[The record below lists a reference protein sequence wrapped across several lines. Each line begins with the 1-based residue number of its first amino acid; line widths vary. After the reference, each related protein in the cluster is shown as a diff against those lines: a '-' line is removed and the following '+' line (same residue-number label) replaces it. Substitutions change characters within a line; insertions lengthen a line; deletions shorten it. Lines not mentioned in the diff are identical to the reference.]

1 MKGETFDKARVI
13 SFSDAVFSI
22 AMTLLVLEVVI
33 PGYKE
38 LNSGNILLILQRR
51 IPSFIGLIVSFMV
64 TALYWVAHMRIM
76 KYVSTINKKIL
87 RYNIFLLFFI
97 VLLPFSTAFYVRGF
111 MLKGPFAF
119 YCFNLSAIGFFN
131 YLLNIY
137 IPKKEKGLTGITS
150 VLAKYFKYR
159 ALIAFIIWVL
169 AGIFAFLLPMF
180 ARLLFLFIFI
190 LEAILVKIYKK
201 KLISEKTIV

>member
-1 MKGETFDKARVI
+1 MKGEIFDKQRVI

-22 AMTLLVLEVVI
+22 AITLLVLDIVA
-33 PGYKE
+33 PTYKE
-38 LNSGNILLILQRR
+38 LKAADTLQILQNR
-51 IPSFIGLIVSFMV
+51 IPSIIGLIVSFIV
-64 TALYWVAHMRIM
+64 IALYWVAHMRIM
-76 KYVSTINKKIL
+76 KYVSTINKKVL

-137 IPKKEKGLTGITS
+137 IPKKEKGLTGITP

>member
-1 MKGETFDKARVI
+1 MKGEIFDKQRVI

-22 AMTLLVLEVVI
+22 AITLLVLDIVA
-33 PGYKE
+33 PTYKE
-38 LNSGNILLILQRR
+38 LKAADTLQILQNR
-51 IPSFIGLIVSFMV
+51 IPSIIGLIVSFIV
-64 TALYWVAHMRIM
+64 IALYWVAHMRIM

-190 LEAILVKIYKK
+190 LFLMF
-201 KLISEKTIV
+201 

>member
-1 MKGETFDKARVI
+1 MKGEIFDKQRVI

-22 AMTLLVLEVVI
+22 AITLLVLDIVA
-33 PGYKE
+33 PTYKE
-38 LNSGNILLILQRR
+38 LKAADTLQILQNR
-51 IPSFIGLIVSFMV
+51 IPSIIGLIVSFIV
-64 TALYWVAHMRIM
+64 IALYWVAHMRIM

>member
-1 MKGETFDKARVI
+1 MKGDIFDIQRVI
-13 SFSDAVFSI
+13 SFSDSVFSI
-22 AMTLLVLEVVI
+22 AITLLVLDIVA
-33 PGYKE
+33 PTYKE
-38 LNSGNILLILQRR
+38 LKAADTLQILQNR
-51 IPSFIGLIVSFMV
+51 IPSIIGLIVSFIV
-64 TALYWVAHMRIM
+64 IALYWVAHMRIM